1 MNKQDFFELLLKY
14 ESGKCSDVEKKMLY
28 DFYEQFQSQD
38 NITSWSNTELEQSR
52 LSVLRKI
59 NATINRS
66 TPKKSW
72 KKQLAVA
79 ATIISLI
86 SLGSFFYQSVYN
98 YVFIPENAITLE
110 LEDGTVRVIE
120 QQDVAKLFYL
130 DGRTIGKQTA
140 NGLFYTPENTAKKMV
155 YNTLKVPYGKNF
167 KLGLSDGTMVHI
179 NSGSEIKFPIQ
190 FIKGMNRT
198 VFVTGEAYFDVAKN
212 KKQPF
217 IVCADN
223 LNIRVLGTKFNV
235 NAYPEDDSEEIV
247 LVEGSVALYNKN
259 SYYNSL
265 KCTMLKP
272 GFQAKHSKK
281 TNQTKVE
288 NVITA
293 VYTSWMNGEL
303 VFRNMSFENIA
314 KKLERHYN
322 VEILIK
328 NKELSSQTFNASFG
342 QESLLKV
349 LESLKE
355 NYGITYKQ
363 ENNKIII
370 Y

>member
-1 MNKQDFFELLLKY
+1 MTKHEFFDLLSKY
-14 ESGKCSDVEKKMLY
+14 ESGKCSKSEEKLLF
-28 DFYEQFQSQD
+28 DFYEQFQTKD
-38 NITSWSNTELEQSR
+38 LIAKWSNAEIEQSR
-52 LSVLRKI
+52 VAILKKI
-59 NATINRS
+59 NATINS
-66 TPKKSW
+66 QEPKKNW
-72 KKQLAVA
+72 KKRLAVA
-79 ATIISLI
+79 ATIISFI
-86 SLGSFFYQSVYN
+86 SLGSFFYKSVFN
-98 YVFIPENAITLE
+98 DAFVSENAITLT
-110 LEDGTVRVIE
+110 LEDGTVRVIIPE
-120 QQDVAKLFYL
+120 DNAKLLDL
-130 DGRTIGKQTA
+130 DGRIIGKQTA
-140 NGLFYTPENTAKKMV
+140 SGLFYTPENTDKKMV
-155 YNTLKVPYGKNF
+155 YNTLKVPYGKSY

-190 FIKGMNRT
+190 FIKGFNRT

-212 KKQPF
+212 KNQPF
-217 IVCADN
+217 IVSAAN

-235 NAYPEDDSEEIV
+235 NAYPEDETEEIV
-247 LVEGSVALYNKN
+247 LVEGFVALYNKN
-259 SYYNSL
+259 NNYDPT
-265 KCTMLKP
+265 KCTILKP

-281 TNQTKVE
+281 TKQTKVE
-288 NVITA
+288 NVLTA

-322 VEILIK
+322 VEIQIK

-355 NYGITYKQ
+355 NYGIAYKQ
-363 ENNKIII
+363 ENNKITI